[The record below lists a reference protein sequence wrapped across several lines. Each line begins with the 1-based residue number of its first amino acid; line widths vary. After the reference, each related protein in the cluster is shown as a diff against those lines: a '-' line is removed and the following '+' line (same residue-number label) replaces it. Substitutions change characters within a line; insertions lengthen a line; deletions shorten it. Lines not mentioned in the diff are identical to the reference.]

1 MAQQSIYLDRKIV
14 PLNIIMKKIIVF
26 ASLIISCYLVNAQ
39 SAKAEWVVLKSN
51 NLKCWECKDVLDK
64 YLTKEKEN
72 TEGGIVQ
79 WKINL
84 LQGEVRIQFLPDR
97 TSADEVR
104 VSVNNAGFDT
114 DNDKALDE
122 AYKNLPPSCKRA
134 AEGGGPQLRKPC
146 HVKPFL

>member
-1 MAQQSIYLDRKIV
+1 
-14 PLNIIMKKIIVF
+14 MKKIFVAVLFLIVAHT
-26 ASLIISCYLVNAQ
+26 ASAQ
-39 SAKAEWVVLKSN
+39 SAKAEWVILKSN

-64 YLTKEKEN
+64 YLTKEKDN

-104 VSVNNAGFDT
+104 AAVNNAGFDT
-114 DNDKALDE
+114 DKEKALDE
-122 AYKNLPPSCKRA
+122 AYKKLPPSCKRA
-134 AEGGGPQLRKPC
+134 EEGGGPQLRKPC
-146 HVKPFL
+146 HVKPYL

>member
-1 MAQQSIYLDRKIV
+1 M
-14 PLNIIMKKIIVF
+14 PLNIVMRKIIVAVLF
-26 ASLIISCYLVNAQ
+26 LIVAHTVSAQ
-39 SAKAEWVVLKSN
+39 SAKSEWVILKSN

-104 VSVNNAGFDT
+104 VAVNNAGFDT
-114 DNDKALDE
+114 DKEKALDE
-122 AYKNLPPSCKRA
+122 AYKKLPPSCKRA
-134 AEGGGPQLRKPC
+134 EEGGGPQLRKPC
-146 HVKPFL
+146 HVKPYL

>member
-1 MAQQSIYLDRKIV
+1 
-14 PLNIIMKKIIVF
+14 MKKIFVALLFLIVAHT
-26 ASLIISCYLVNAQ
+26 ASAQ
-39 SAKAEWVVLKSN
+39 SAKAEWVILKSN

-64 YLTKEKEN
+64 YLTKEKDN

-104 VSVNNAGFDT
+104 VAVNNAGFDT
-114 DNDKALDE
+114 DKEKALDE
-122 AYKNLPPSCKRA
+122 AYKKLPPSCKRA
-134 AEGGGPQLRKPC
+134 EEGGGPQLRKPC
-146 HVKPFL
+146 HVKPYL

>member
-1 MAQQSIYLDRKIV
+1 M
-14 PLNIIMKKIIVF
+14 PLNFVMKKIFVALLFLIVAHT
-26 ASLIISCYLVNAQ
+26 ASAQ
-39 SAKAEWVVLKSN
+39 SAKAEWVILKSN

-64 YLTKEKEN
+64 YLTKEKDN

-104 VSVNNAGFDT
+104 AAVNNAGFDT
-114 DNDKALDE
+114 DNEKALDE
-122 AYKNLPPSCKRA
+122 AYKKLPPSCKRA
-134 AEGGGPQLRKPC
+134 EEGGGPQLRKPC
-146 HVKPFL
+146 HIKPYL

>member
-1 MAQQSIYLDRKIV
+1 M
-14 PLNIIMKKIIVF
+14 PLYFVMKKIIVVVLF
-26 ASLIISCYLVNAQ
+26 LIVAQTASAQ
-39 SAKAEWVVLKSN
+39 SAKAEWVILKSN

-104 VSVNNAGFDT
+104 AAVNNAGFDT
-114 DNDKALDE
+114 DKEKALDE
-122 AYKNLPPSCKRA
+122 AYKKLPPSCKRA
-134 AEGGGPQLRKPC
+134 EEGGGPQLRKPC
-146 HVKPFL
+146 HVKPYL

>member
-1 MAQQSIYLDRKIV
+1 
-14 PLNIIMKKIIVF
+14 MKKIIVAVLF
-26 ASLIISCYLVNAQ
+26 LIVSHTASAQ
-39 SAKAEWVVLKSN
+39 SAKAEWVILKSN

-104 VSVNNAGFDT
+104 AAVNNAGFDT
-114 DNDKALDE
+114 DKEKALDE
-122 AYKNLPPSCKRA
+122 AYKKLPPSCKRA
-134 AEGGGPQLRKPC
+134 EEGGGPQLRKPC
-146 HVKPFL
+146 HVKPYL

>member
-1 MAQQSIYLDRKIV
+1 
-14 PLNIIMKKIIVF
+14 MKKIIVF
-26 ASLIISCYLVNAQ
+26 ASLIFSCYTVTAQ
-39 SAKAEWVVLKSN
+39 SAKAEWVILKSN

-104 VSVNNAGFDT
+104 TAVNNAGFDT
-114 DNDKALDE
+114 DNEKALDE
-122 AYKNLPPSCKRA
+122 AYKKLPPNCKRA
-134 AEGGGPQLRKPC
+134 AEGGGPQLHKPC
-146 HVKPFL
+146 HVKPYL

>member
-1 MAQQSIYLDRKIV
+1 MSLYIV
-14 PLNIIMKKIIVF
+14 MKKIIVAVLF
-26 ASLIISCYLVNAQ
+26 LIVANTASAQ
-39 SAKAEWVVLKSN
+39 SAKAEWVILKSN

-104 VSVNNAGFDT
+104 AAVNNAGFDT
-114 DNDKALDE
+114 DKEKALDE
-122 AYKNLPPSCKRA
+122 AYKKLPPSCKRA
-134 AEGGGPQLRKPC
+134 EEGGGPQLRKPC
-146 HVKPFL
+146 HVKPYL

>member
-1 MAQQSIYLDRKIV
+1 MKRIV
-14 PLNIIMKKIIVF
+14 AAILF
-26 ASLIISCYLVNAQ
+26 LIIAHTASAQ
-39 SAKAEWVVLKSN
+39 SAKAEWVILKSN

-84 LQGEVRIQFLPDR
+84 LQGEVRIQYLPDR

-104 VSVNNAGFDT
+104 AAVNNVGFDT
-114 DNDKALDE
+114 DNEKALDE
-122 AYKNLPPSCKRA
+122 AYKKLPPSCKRA
-134 AEGGGPQLRKPC
+134 AEGGGPQLHKPC
-146 HVKPFL
+146 HVKPYL

>member
-1 MAQQSIYLDRKIV
+1 
-14 PLNIIMKKIIVF
+14 MKKIIVALLVLISVND
-26 ASLIISCYLVNAQ
+26 ASAQ

-64 YLTKEKEN
+64 YLTKEKDN
-72 TEGGIVQ
+72 TDGGIVQ

-84 LQGEVRIQFLPDR
+84 LQGEVRIQYLPDR

-104 VSVNNAGFDT
+104 AAVNNAGFDT
-114 DNDKALDE
+114 DKEKALDE
-122 AYKNLPPSCKRA
+122 AYKKLPPSCKRA
-134 AEGGGPQLRKPC
+134 DEGGGPQLRKPC

>member
-1 MAQQSIYLDRKIV
+1 
-14 PLNIIMKKIIVF
+14 MKKIIVF

-39 SAKAEWVVLKSN
+39 SAKTEWVVLKSN

>member
-1 MAQQSIYLDRKIV
+1 MDRKIK
-14 PLNIIMKKIIVF
+14 PFINIIMKKII
-26 ASLIISCYLVNAQ
+26 ISFICIVSVYAVSAQ
-39 SAKAEWVVLKSN
+39 SAKSEWVILKSN

-64 YLTKEKEN
+64 YLTKEKDN

-104 VSVNNAGFDT
+104 AAVNNAGFDT
-114 DNDKALDE
+114 DKEKALNE
-122 AYKNLPPSCKRA
+122 AYIKLPPSCKRA
-134 AEGGGPQLRKPC
+134 EEGGGPQLRKPC
-146 HVKPFL
+146 HIKPYL

>member
-1 MAQQSIYLDRKIV
+1 
-14 PLNIIMKKIIVF
+14 MKKIIVALLVLISVYD
-26 ASLIISCYLVNAQ
+26 ASAQ

-64 YLTKEKEN
+64 YLTKEKDN
-72 TEGGIVQ
+72 TDGGIVL

-84 LQGEVRIQFLPDR
+84 LQGEVRIQYLPDR

-104 VSVNNAGFDT
+104 AAVNNAGFDT
-114 DNDKALDE
+114 DKEKALDE
-122 AYKNLPPSCKRA
+122 AYKKLPPSCKRA
-134 AEGGGPQLRKPC
+134 EEGGGPQLRKPC

>member
-1 MAQQSIYLDRKIV
+1 MPINIV
-14 PLNIIMKKIIVF
+14 MKKIFVAVLFLIVAQT
-26 ASLIISCYLVNAQ
+26 ASAQ
-39 SAKAEWVVLKSN
+39 SAKAEWVILKSN

-104 VSVNNAGFDT
+104 VAVNNAGFDT
-114 DNDKALDE
+114 DKEKALDE
-122 AYKNLPPSCKRA
+122 AYKKLPPSCKRA
-134 AEGGGPQLRKPC
+134 EEGGGPQLRKPC
-146 HVKPFL
+146 HVKPYL

>member
-1 MAQQSIYLDRKIV
+1 M
-14 PLNIIMKKIIVF
+14 PLNFVMKKIFVAVLFLIVAHT
-26 ASLIISCYLVNAQ
+26 ASAQ
-39 SAKAEWVVLKSN
+39 SAKAEWVILKSN

-64 YLTKEKEN
+64 YLTKEKDN

-104 VSVNNAGFDT
+104 AAVNNAGFDT
-114 DNDKALDE
+114 DKEKALDE
-122 AYKNLPPSCKRA
+122 AYKKLPPSCKRA
-134 AEGGGPQLRKPC
+134 EEGGGPQLRKPC
-146 HVKPFL
+146 HVKPYL

>member
-1 MAQQSIYLDRKIV
+1 M
-14 PLNIIMKKIIVF
+14 PLNFVMKKIFVAVLFLIVAHT
-26 ASLIISCYLVNAQ
+26 ASAQ
-39 SAKAEWVVLKSN
+39 SAKAEWVILKSN

-104 VSVNNAGFDT
+104 AAVNNAGFDT
-114 DNDKALDE
+114 DKEKALDE
-122 AYKNLPPSCKRA
+122 AYKKLPPSCKRA
-134 AEGGGPQLRKPC
+134 EEGGGPQLRKPC
-146 HVKPFL
+146 HVKPYL

>member
-1 MAQQSIYLDRKIV
+1 
-14 PLNIIMKKIIVF
+14 MKKIIVAVLF
-26 ASLIISCYLVNAQ
+26 LIVAHTASAQ
-39 SAKAEWVVLKSN
+39 SAKSEWVILKSN

-104 VSVNNAGFDT
+104 VAVNNAGFDT
-114 DNDKALDE
+114 DKEKALEE
-122 AYKNLPPSCKRA
+122 AYKKLPPSCKRA
-134 AEGGGPQLRKPC
+134 EEGGGPQLRKPC
-146 HVKPFL
+146 HVKPYL

>member
-1 MAQQSIYLDRKIV
+1 
-14 PLNIIMKKIIVF
+14 MKKSFF
-26 ASLIISCYLVNAQ
+26 ALLFLMIGYTASAQ
-39 SAKAEWVVLKSN
+39 SAKAEWVILKSN

-72 TEGGIVQ
+72 SEGGIVQ

-104 VSVNNAGFDT
+104 TAVNNAGFDT
-114 DNDKALDE
+114 DNEKALDE
-122 AYKNLPPSCKRA
+122 AYKKLPPSCKRA
-134 AEGGGPQLRKPC
+134 AEGGGPQLHKPC
-146 HVKPFL
+146 HVKPYL

>member
-1 MAQQSIYLDRKIV
+1 M
-14 PLNIIMKKIIVF
+14 PLNFVMKKIFVAVLFLIVAQN
-26 ASLIISCYLVNAQ
+26 ASAQ
-39 SAKAEWVVLKSN
+39 SAKAEWVILKSN

-104 VSVNNAGFDT
+104 AAVNNAGFDT
-114 DNDKALDE
+114 DKEKALDE
-122 AYKNLPPSCKRA
+122 AYKKLPPSCKRTE
-134 AEGGGPQLRKPC
+134 EGGGPQLRKPC
-146 HVKPFL
+146 HVKPYL

>member
-1 MAQQSIYLDRKIV
+1 M
-14 PLNIIMKKIIVF
+14 PLNLDMKKIIVALLLLISVNH
-26 ASLIISCYLVNAQ
+26 ASAQ
-39 SAKAEWVVLKSN
+39 SAKAEWVILKSN

-104 VSVNNAGFDT
+104 AAINNAGFDT
-114 DNDKALDE
+114 DKEKALDE
-122 AYKNLPPSCKRA
+122 AYKKLPPSCKRA
-134 AEGGGPQLRKPC
+134 EEGGGPQLRKPC
-146 HVKPFL
+146 HVKPYL

>member
-1 MAQQSIYLDRKIV
+1 MSLYIV
-14 PLNIIMKKIIVF
+14 MKKIIVAVLF
-26 ASLIISCYLVNAQ
+26 LIVAHTASAQ
-39 SAKAEWVVLKSN
+39 SAKAEWVILKSN
-51 NLKCWECKDVLDK
+51 NLKCWECKEVLDK

-104 VSVNNAGFDT
+104 AAVNNAGFDT
-114 DNDKALDE
+114 DKEKALDE
-122 AYKNLPPSCKRA
+122 AYKKLPPSCKRA
-134 AEGGGPQLRKPC
+134 EEGGGPQLRKPC
-146 HVKPFL
+146 HVKPYL

>member
-1 MAQQSIYLDRKIV
+1 MSLYIV
-14 PLNIIMKKIIVF
+14 MKKIIVAVLF
-26 ASLIISCYLVNAQ
+26 LIVSHTASAQ
-39 SAKAEWVVLKSN
+39 SAKAEWVILKSN

-104 VSVNNAGFDT
+104 AAVNNAGFDT
-114 DNDKALDE
+114 DKEKALDE
-122 AYKNLPPSCKRA
+122 AYKKLPPSCKRA
-134 AEGGGPQLRKPC
+134 EEGGGPQLRKPC
-146 HVKPFL
+146 HVKPYL

>member
-1 MAQQSIYLDRKIV
+1 M
-14 PLNIIMKKIIVF
+14 PLNFVMKKIFVAVLFLIVAHT
-26 ASLIISCYLVNAQ
+26 ASAQ
-39 SAKAEWVVLKSN
+39 SAKAEWVILKSN

-64 YLTKEKEN
+64 YLTKEKDN

-104 VSVNNAGFDT
+104 VAVNNAGFDT
-114 DNDKALDE
+114 DKEKALDE
-122 AYKNLPPSCKRA
+122 AYKKLPPSCKRA
-134 AEGGGPQLRKPC
+134 EEGGGPKLRKPC
-146 HVKPFL
+146 HVKPYL

>member
-1 MAQQSIYLDRKIV
+1 M
-14 PLNIIMKKIIVF
+14 PLNMDMKKIIVALLLLISVNH
-26 ASLIISCYLVNAQ
+26 ASAQ
-39 SAKAEWVVLKSN
+39 SAKAEWVILKSN

-104 VSVNNAGFDT
+104 AAINNAGFDT
-114 DNDKALDE
+114 DKEKALDE
-122 AYKNLPPSCKRA
+122 AYKKLPPSCKRA
-134 AEGGGPQLRKPC
+134 EEGGGPQLRKPF
-146 HVKPFL
+146 HVKPYL

>member
-1 MAQQSIYLDRKIV
+1 M
-14 PLNIIMKKIIVF
+14 PLNFVMKKIFVAVLFLIVAHT
-26 ASLIISCYLVNAQ
+26 ASAQ
-39 SAKAEWVVLKSN
+39 SAKAEWVILKSN

-64 YLTKEKEN
+64 YLTKEKDN

-104 VSVNNAGFDT
+104 VAVNNAGFDT
-114 DNDKALDE
+114 DKEKALDE
-122 AYKNLPPSCKRA
+122 AYKKLPPSCKRA
-134 AEGGGPQLRKPC
+134 EEGGGPQLRKPC
-146 HVKPFL
+146 HIKPYL

>member
-1 MAQQSIYLDRKIV
+1 
-14 PLNIIMKKIIVF
+14 MKKTFF
-26 ASLIISCYLVNAQ
+26 AILFLMIGYTTSAQ
-39 SAKAEWVVLKSN
+39 SAKAEWVILKSN

-104 VSVNNAGFDT
+104 AAVNNAGFDT
-114 DNDKALDE
+114 DNEKALDE
-122 AYKNLPPSCKRA
+122 AYKKLPPSCKRA
-134 AEGGGPQLRKPC
+134 AEGGGPQLHKPC
-146 HVKPFL
+146 HVKPYL